1 MLHIYIY
8 VYTHSC
14 THIYIYTYL
23 YVLRHIY
30 IYILLILC
38 WIFCTWFC
46 TSLHHCLSFHTSG
59 LRARSLVWISLGML
73 SVTLNFVC
81 TKWCNA
87 AREPVKNQSSSSIL
101 NAQGLALLANRR
113 DMQDL
118 GYCYEDSIHLGR
130 TTWVE
135 MTTVTQGEST
145 LPRQHTFWELSKS
158 SLSVRHGRR
167 AWNLG
172 PDHPGMSRNIK
183 QGHAHLISL
192 DLTWSHLLH
201 WMLDLP
207 WSSRWAGSSNCID
220 LFHSFSK
227 THHSSKK
234 WPYTCLLSAVVQNSR
249 WSWSLCVISYVL
261 YKSGRLFFSSLPFNF
276 AVGWEDVGD
285 VGRQS
290 RWAAQLVH
298 HPGEMQRSSVGS
310 LGWSAWCCVRAK
322 HIQTLWCDKWI

>member
-1 MLHIYIY
+1 MVLIYLIYYIMEYIISYCIYI
-8 VYTHSC
+8 
-14 THIYIYTYL
+14 IYHVTY
-23 YVLRHIY
+23 IY
-30 IYILLILC
+30 IYICIHTFMYTYIYIHIC
-38 WIFCTWFC
+38 MYYDIYIYIQYIYYWYCVEYSAHDFAR
-46 TSLHHCLSFHTSG
+46 HCIIALSFHTSG

-172 PDHPGMSRNIK
+172 PDHPGMSRNIQ

-192 DLTWSHLLH
+192 DLTWSHLIS
-201 WMLDLP
+201 LDLT
-207 WSSRWAGSSNCID
+207 C
-220 LFHSFSK
+220 
-227 THHSSKK
+227 
-234 WPYTCLLSAVVQNSR
+234 YTGCLICPGAVVE
-249 WSWSLCVISYVL
+249 LVL
-261 YKSGRLFFSSLPFNF
+261 QI
-276 AVGWEDVGD
+276 A
-285 VGRQS
+285 
-290 RWAAQLVH
+290 
-298 HPGEMQRSSVGS
+298 
-310 LGWSAWCCVRAK
+310 
-322 HIQTLWCDKWI
+322 